1 MGTWRPGPHGGGE
14 KKFVK
19 GLDIQQ
25 GRRMIR
31 GVGSA
36 LGAF

>member
-1 MGTWRPGPHGGGE
+1 MAIWSAWRGE

-25 GRRMIR
+25 GWRMIR